1 MRVCVSEWV
10 SAIKLRGL
18 RVWCFDLLAVCTL
31 MSRLHVYMRENM
43 LEREESRRK
52 EERERERDR
61 LIKRERDTYVCMCVL
76 ERVLLTILLRLP
88 RLWTLVDP
96 WFICHLHGV
105 LMYACIH
112 VYMIPWATEGD
123 NKNPSVTET
132 KKARYYLIVC
142 EWVQVESLSWDYI
155 EARGGGLGSRPI
167 FKKFHETYAPS

>member
-1 MRVCVSEWV
+1 
-10 SAIKLRGL
+10 
-18 RVWCFDLLAVCTL
+18 
-31 MSRLHVYMRENM
+31 M

-105 LMYACIH
+105 LMYASIH
-112 VYMIPWATEGD
+112 VYMIP
-123 NKNPSVTET
+123 
-132 KKARYYLIVC
+132 
-142 EWVQVESLSWDYI
+142 
-155 EARGGGLGSRPI
+155 
-167 FKKFHETYAPS
+167 